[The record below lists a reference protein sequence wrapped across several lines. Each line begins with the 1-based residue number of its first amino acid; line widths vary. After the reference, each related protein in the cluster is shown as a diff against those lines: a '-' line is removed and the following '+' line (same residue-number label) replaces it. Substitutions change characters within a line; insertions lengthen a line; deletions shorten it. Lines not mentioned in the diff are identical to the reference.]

1 MTNTTV
7 HRAMVVGLLLVM
19 GIVMAL
25 SVRDDTLTTDEGL
38 YIPTGY
44 MYLNYPSFLSYFNE
58 AVGGGREGSW
68 YLVDT
73 DCDWGQDAKRLATW
87 AAEHDI
93 PKIKVAHRLLFQPS
107 GSGVRVESWVYS
119 RSYAHY
125 LGERYARLEPG
136 VEEKGWIAVPARLL
150 RWGQA
155 RPAARAGWS
164 SDSYAWLAARQP
176 ITVIGNSISVY
187 EIW

>member
-1 MTNTTV
+1 M
-7 HRAMVVGLLLVM
+7 
-19 GIVMAL
+19 
-25 SVRDDTLTTDEGL
+25 
-38 YIPTGY
+38 
-44 MYLNYPSFLSYFNE
+44 
-58 AVGGGREGSW
+58 
-68 YLVDT
+68 
-73 DCDWGQDAKRLATW
+73 
-87 AAEHDI
+87 
-93 PKIKVAHRLLFQPS
+93 AHRLLFQPS

-164 SDSYAWLAARQP
+164 SDSYAWLAGRQP
-176 ITVIGNSISVY
+176 ITVIGNSIFVY